1 MGINVRVQRDAF
13 PFAIAS
19 DSVSLHELLP
29 SAPSID
35 EIEELAVGAA
45 LTARRA
51 LAEPG
56 GADRVRRLC
65 EAMLYGVGRPVTV
78 DGIRSGRITTL
89 GDEGELLLG
98 TGEGRHVVRSGEV
111 RVEEQ
116 A

>member
-51 LAEPG
+51 LSEPG

-78 DGIRSGRITTL
+78 DGVRSGRITTWATKASSCS
-89 GDEGELLLG
+89 EPARAG
-98 TGEGRHVVRSGEV
+98 TWCVPGEV